1 MTRRRPYPLHVVG
14 VVASGADPI
23 ASYDRAYDYPEIAAE
38 LWQLQGRDDRAAA
51 IGAMTS
57 RAFTREPPHLTSG
70 ETRELLGLV
79 EDLEA
84 YTVAHLTD
92 AQWRI
97 TMDQVAELRPRATYL
112 ELDESRGQDATA
124 AVAEALID
132 VGNLVT
138 ILRHAIEFDAEI
150 GFD

>member
-1 MTRRRPYPLHVVG
+1 MTRRRPYPLHIVG
-14 VVASGADPI
+14 IVGSGEDPI
-23 ASYDRAYDYPEIAAE
+23 ASYEHAYDYPEIAAE
-38 LWQLQGRDDRAAA
+38 LWHLQGRDDRAAA
-51 IGAMTS
+51 IHAVIA
-57 RAFTREPPHLTSG
+57 RAFTHEPPHLTMD
-70 ETRELLGLV
+70 EVRELLALV

-92 AQWRI
+92 ARWRI
-97 TMDQVAELRPRATYL
+97 TMEQAAELRPRATYL

-138 ILRHAIEFDAEI
+138 ILRHASELDAEI
-150 GFD
+150 AFD

>member
-1 MTRRRPYPLHVVG
+1 MPRRRPYPLHIVG

-23 ASYDRAYDYPEIAAE
+23 ASYERAYDYPEIAAE
-38 LWQLQGRDDRAAA
+38 LWHLQGRDDRAAA
-51 IGAMTS
+51 IRALLS
-57 RAFTREPPHLTSG
+57 RAFTREPPHLTSN
-70 ETRELLGLV
+70 EVRELLALV

-92 AQWRI
+92 ARWRI

-112 ELDESRGQDATA
+112 ELEESRGQDATA

-150 GFD
+150 AFD